1 MPTSAPETV
10 SAKPRGKAGR
20 PRKEHKQP
28 YLRGEIVR
36 VYATTGSLTE
46 TSKALG
52 IDRGT
57 VADIFARNPDD
68 FSTAQK
74 LHAKNLYSDADTCR
88 DLSMQPERLA
98 ECSSPQLAVMSGIY
112 TQRAGEILSGP
123 IGKLSAP
130 APSGS
135 ADNGSTPTLAGA
147 MALLVNSGQ
156 AKVTLTRTT
165 EKVELSATESAKPVK
180 ADVGTVE
187 PPKPPEGEQNH

>member
-130 APSGS
+130 YHPVLPITALPPPWPVPWLSW
-135 ADNGSTPTLAGA
+135 STLVRLR
-147 MALLVNSGQ
+147 LLSQGQ
-156 AKVTLTRTT
+156 LRKW
-165 EKVELSATESAKPVK
+165 
-180 ADVGTVE
+180 
-187 PPKPPEGEQNH
+187 N